1 MLTNDDE
8 FDFKATDKLFILD
21 IKQLKEKEYIVTIKT
36 NDDSFNSYEISY
48 KDTKFKYW

>member
-21 IKQLKEKEYIVTIKT
+21 IQQLKEKEFLIK
-36 NDDSFNSYEISY
+36 I
-48 KDTKFKYW
+48 